1 MMNVTECAVQF
12 TYNISISQYGELYVA
27 LQSVLFTLISIIW
40 MPMTGFAQG
49 AAPIISFNYGA
60 QRLDRAR
67 GTFKL
72 LFIIDM
78 IFAVGVAAL
87 IEMFPHAVL
96 SVFTNDPELIALGMT
111 PLRVYLFGF
120 CLMGAQSA
128 CQQTFLALGQAKISM
143 FLATLRK
150 MFLIWPLALILPHL
164 WGLGVWGLFIAEP
177 IADLIAGTVTYLTFR
192 VKSKKLLY

>member
-1 MMNVTECAVQF
+1 
-12 TYNISISQYGELYVA
+12 
-27 LQSVLFTLISIIW
+27 
-40 MPMTGFAQG
+40 
-49 AAPIISFNYGA
+49 
-60 QRLDRAR
+60 
-67 GTFKL
+67 
-72 LFIIDM
+72 
-78 IFAVGVAAL
+78 
-87 IEMFPHAVL
+87 
-96 SVFTNDPELIALGMT
+96 
-111 PLRVYLFGF
+111 
-120 CLMGAQSA
+120 MGAQSA